1 LPARLE
7 LVLLRNCQTAVVL
20 LVFLAPTIALCQTT
34 PNEPVP
40 QESERAETETQTQT
54 QTQIQPLPV
63 PPRPTPTL
71 AVTQKSAPE
80 APSSAIIDPNQE
92 TLHQT
97 PRIMGLLPNFTAV
110 DSNTYLPRLFIGE
123 KFIIAAHDSVDYS
136 SFLLVAVLAGKG
148 LYSNTIPALGTG
160 AAGFRRY
167 YWREFTDQVSG
178 TFFTE
183 AILPT
188 LTHEDPRYYTLGK
201 NGFFKRASYAFSRSF
216 ITRNDRGTDEF
227 NVSEIGGNASEAALS
242 NLYYPASERGFG
254 KTAKNFATQMIITAT
269 ANVLKE
275 FWPDI
280 RKNLFRIK
288 GDEFSPRHEAGM
300 APSMGAPSPLSAF
313 SR

>member
-1 LPARLE
+1 
-7 LVLLRNCQTAVVL
+7 LRNRQTAVALV
-20 LVFLAPTIALCQTT
+20 VFLAPTIALCQAT
-34 PNEPVP
+34 PTEPVP
-40 QESERAETETQTQT
+40 QESERAET

-71 AVTQKSAPE
+71 AVTQKSVPE

-110 DSNTYLPRLFIGE
+110 DSNTYLPRLFTGE

-201 NGFFKRASYAFSRSF
+201 NGFFKRARYAFSRSF

-227 NVSEIGGNASEAALS
+227 NISEIGGNASEAALS

-280 RKNLFRIK
+280 RKNVFRIK
-288 GDEFSPRHEAGM
+288 GDEFSPRHEARD
-300 APSMGAPSPLSAF
+300 GAIEGSAKPAF
-313 SR
+313 LRSQDDDLHTKIRME